1 MSDQSILP
9 QAAPSDPSAYTM
21 ATLCRLMLE
30 RNRTTIRVQKTAF
43 ALPKLE
49 RIVTAALHLSN
60 SRGFQA
66 TSLRDLSAASG
77 VSMGGMYAYF
87 DGKTTLLQMIL
98 SEVTAAVTAVLG
110 HPPDQIA
117 ADPRAHLLWLIDT
130 HMRLTE
136 TMLPWFVFAFMEA
149 KGFPPAERRQAVD
162 SEEQTE
168 GYLAEALRRGIAAGR
183 FRPET
188 SPLLPALIKPL
199 LQDWYVKRAKYR
211 RRNVSI
217 DSYIATVQAMV
228 LATCDAAPAVGRAP
242 GARTAAAPS
251 H

>member
-1 MSDQSILP
+1 MSDQPILP

-21 ATLCRLMLE
+21 ETLCRLMLE
-30 RNRTTIRVQKTAF
+30 RNRATIQVQKTAF

-49 RIVTAALHLSN
+49 RIVTAALDLSN

-87 DGKTTLLQMIL
+87 DGKTTLLRMIL

-110 HPPDQIA
+110 QPPDQIA
-117 ADPRAHLLWLIDT
+117 ADPRAHLLWLIDS
-130 HMRLTE
+130 HLRLTE

-149 KGFPPAERRQAVD
+149 KSFPPAERRQAVD

-168 GYLAEALRRGIAAGR
+168 GYLAEAIRRGVAAGQ
-183 FRPET
+183 FRPDT
-188 SPLLPALIKPL
+188 SGLLPALIKPL
-199 LQDWYVKRAKYR
+199 LQDWYVKRGKYR
-211 RRNVSI
+211 RRNVGI
-217 DSYIATVQAMV
+217 DSYVATIQAMV
-228 LATCDAAPAVGRAP
+228 LASCDAAPAAGRAP
-242 GARTAAAPS
+242 GARPAAPS
-251 H
+251 R